1 MMKRFKISIC
11 LFNLIF
17 ALVFL
22 GQVQSMAAEQMDNIQ
37 LMKAEIV
44 VAQKTAEEIEK
55 VEEKKEMEEPLRIEE
70 IVVTATRTERTVDM
84 TSMPVTI
91 INSETIETS
100 NSISVLEL
108 LDREVPGISISKGGP
123 IGGQL
128 SVRGF
133 NSNNMKSPLFID
145 GDRFHGRNTL
155 EYMLFDPDR
164 IERIEVIRGP
174 ASAMYGTDAM
184 AGLINVITR
193 KAKGDVSGPF
203 KLSPRLRSLNY
214 SSANNLRGGRLELE
228 GLGNGFDMLLGV
240 SGKKADDYESPEGDI
255 PNSDMQSSSVDLR
268 LGYTPAQDHRI
279 ELSAKYADVEQGYAG
294 GLSVAPGY
302 PYKTRRD
309 DPLREKMVK
318 LHYEGLNNAL
328 NLKHIEASIYARYLY
343 TDVYVQVRPKVNPS
357 SSLTKSTMYVDGPL
371 SIGGKLF
378 GVRSWGGN
386 NTLTIGMD
394 CFRDDRDTLKQ
405 DIIKYD
411 SSGNI
416 TSITLDKEA
425 SPAETQTNIG
435 LFLHNDWDPSEKW
448 TISASGRADY
458 FKTTADTAAGYTGS
472 DESTETPIT
481 GGLGLIYRPVNI
493 IHFTANANTSYRVPI
508 PFEKFGTLLGYE
520 PNPDLKP
527 EKGITYEVGARLRLP
542 KIKANLTAFQSDYED
557 LITRTLVDS
566 TIYPGTTAQQA
577 QNIGEA
583 TIKGIE
589 FDATWMVNSN
599 WKAFMNAAYLHGTD
613 TKTDTPLA
621 YIAPLNGLVGVRY
634 TPTSKDFYIEVTD
647 RWSTRKDRIDT
658 TQERETA
665 AYSVLNLYGGFS
677 LRKISTALPD
687 MELRMAVEN
696 ILDKTYRSPV
706 TPENISYDESLTNPL
721 LEPGRC
727 FSVSLKSRF

>member
-1 MMKRFKISIC
+1 MKRFKMTIC

-22 GQVQSMAAEQMDNIQ
+22 GQVQSMAAEHMDNTQ
-37 LMKAEIV
+37 LAKTEIE
-44 VAQKTAEEIEK
+44 VAQREAEENEKIEK
-55 VEEKKEMEEPLRIEE
+55 EKAMKEPVRIEE
-70 IVVTATRTERTVDM
+70 TVVTSTRTERAVDM

-91 INSETIETS
+91 INNETIDTS

-108 LDREVPGISISKGGP
+108 LDREVPGISISKSGP

-133 NSNNMKSPLFID
+133 NSNNLKSPLFID

-155 EYMLFDPDR
+155 EYMLLDPDR

-193 KAKGDVSGPF
+193 KAEGDVSGPF

-214 SSANNLRGGRLELE
+214 SSVNNLRGGRLELE

-279 ELSAKYADVEQGYAG
+279 ELSAKYAEIEQGYAG
-294 GLSVAPGY
+294 GLSAAPGY
-302 PYKTRRD
+302 PYKTRRQ
-309 DPLREKMVK
+309 DPLSEKMIK
-318 LHYEGLNNAL
+318 LHYEGLNKAL
-328 NLKHIEASIYARYLY
+328 DLKHVEASIFARYLY
-343 TDVYVQVRPKVNPS
+343 TDNYGEARPKANPS
-357 SSLTKSTMYVDGPL
+357 SSLTKTVNYVDGPL

-386 NTLTIGMD
+386 NTLTIGTD
-394 CFRDDRDTLKQ
+394 WFRDTRDSLKQ

-416 TSITLDKEA
+416 TSMTLKKEA
-425 SPAETQTNIG
+425 SPAESQTNIG
-435 LFLHNDWDPSEKW
+435 LFLHNDWDASEQW
-448 TISASGRADY
+448 TISASGRTDY
-458 FKTTADTAAGYTGS
+458 FSTTADTAASYTGS
-472 DESTETPIT
+472 DKTTENPIT

-542 KIKANLTAFQSDYED
+542 KIKANLTAFHSDYED
-557 LITRTLVDS
+557 LINRTLVAS
-566 TIYPGTTAQQA
+566 TIYPGTNALQP

-589 FDATWMVNSN
+589 LDATLIVNSN
-599 WKAFMNAAYLHGTD
+599 WKTFMNAAYLRGTN

-634 TPTSKDFYIEVTD
+634 TPGSKDFYIEVTD
-647 RWSTRKDRIDT
+647 RWSTKKDRIDT

-665 AYSVLNLYGGFS
+665 SYSVLNLYGGFS
-677 LRKISTALPD
+677 LRKISTTLPD
-687 MELRMAVEN
+687 MELRMALEN
-696 ILDKTYRSPV
+696 ILDKSYSSPV
-706 TPENISYDESLTNPL
+706 TPEDITYERSLTNPL

-727 FSVSLKSRF
+727 ISVSIKSKF